1 MFAGIARRDAARNV
15 ACRCRIFVGTRAD
28 AIAPSERISL
38 AIRLLHPRPSVLR
51 DRMAL
56 NTSSPSTGG
65 QTTKVILAFAAV
77 YVIWGSTYLGI
88 RFAVETIPPFLMAGA
103 RFGFAGAVLYAWL
116 RLRGA
121 PAPTRRQWRETA
133 IVGALLIGGGNGAV
147 SWAEQT
153 VPSGLTA
160 LIIALTPLWFVGIEW
175 MRHAVRPSREVVLGL
190 VLGLVG
196 MVVLIDP
203 ARLADSGHVDLVG
216 AAAIVGGT
224 IAWAAGSMYSRTAE
238 LPARPLLGTA
248 MQMFTGGML
257 LLVLSPLSG
266 ELASFHPSEISDTS
280 LIALVYLIV
289 FGSLIAFTSYIWLL
303 KAVAPSRVATYAY
316 VNPVIAV
323 LLGWLLAGEEMN
335 TRIAV
340 AAAIIVAGVAL
351 ITVAKARQ
359 TTR

>member
-1 MFAGIARRDAARNV
+1 M
-15 ACRCRIFVGTRAD
+15 
-28 AIAPSERISL
+28 
-38 AIRLLHPRPSVLR
+38 H
-51 DRMAL
+51 
-56 NTSSPSTGG
+56 TSSSAADRG
-65 QTTKVILAFAAV
+65 QTTKVLMAFAAV

-103 RFGFAGAVLYAWL
+103 RFAIAGAVLYAWL
-116 RLRGA
+116 RMRGA
-121 PAPTRRQWRETA
+121 PPPTRRQWRETA
-133 IVGALLIGGGNGAV
+133 IVGALLIGAGNGAV

-160 LIIALTPLWFVGIEW
+160 LIIALTPLWFVAIEW
-175 MRHAVRPSREVVLGL
+175 RRDAVRPTREVVLGL

-203 ARLADSGHVDLVG
+203 ARLANSGHVDPMGTV
-216 AAAIVGGT
+216 AIVGGT

-248 MQMFTGGML
+248 MQMFTGGLL

-266 ELASFHPSEISDTS
+266 ELATFHPAEISDTS

-303 KAVAPSRVATYAY
+303 KAASPARVATYAY

-323 LLGWLLAGEEMN
+323 FLGWLLADELLNG
-335 TRIAV
+335 RIAI
-340 AAAIIVAGVAL
+340 AAAIIVAGVAM
-351 ITVAKARQ
+351 ITAGKSHQ
-359 TTR
+359 GTRPATPTAPE

>member
-1 MFAGIARRDAARNV
+1 
-15 ACRCRIFVGTRAD
+15 
-28 AIAPSERISL
+28 
-38 AIRLLHPRPSVLR
+38 
-51 DRMAL
+51 
-56 NTSSPSTGG
+56 
-65 QTTKVILAFAAV
+65 
-77 YVIWGSTYLGI
+77 
-88 RFAVETIPPFLMAGA
+88 VETIPPFLMAGA

-133 IVGALLIGGGNGAV
+133 IVGALLIGAGNGAV

-160 LIIALTPLWFVGIEW
+160 LIIALTPLWFVAIEW
-175 MRHAVRPSREVVLGL
+175 LRDAVRPTREVVLGL

-216 AAAIVGGT
+216 AAVIVGGT
-224 IAWAAGSMYSRTAE
+224 VAWAAGSMYSRTAE

-248 MQMFTGGML
+248 MQMFTGGVM

-266 ELASFHPSEISDTS
+266 ELASFHPAEISDSS
-280 LIALVYLIV
+280 LLAFVYLVI

-323 LLGWLLAGEEMN
+323 ILGWLLAGEELN

-340 AAAIIVAGVAL
+340 AAVIIVAGVAL
-351 ITVAKARQ
+351 ITMAKARQ
-359 TTR
+359 AAR